1 MKILQRSEQ
10 RKENTWDLGSLYE
23 SVEAWDAARGDIE
36 QRIVK
41 AADFKGALLQD
52 KESFLTAM
60 RWYEETMLLIEQ
72 VYSYAF
78 LSWATDASDS
88 DATRMYSLA
97 TDVYTRLSTALAFFS
112 VELMEVSDATI
123 ASYLADPAF
132 KDYAIFIKKA
142 RHLKPYV
149 LSEDEERLLAM
160 QSNAATTAKT
170 VFSDLTN
177 VDFDFGEIDGKPLSQ
192 STFSSFL
199 MSEDRSLRRRAYTQ
213 FYGVYDQHK
222 HTLGR
227 LYEGQVKQD
236 LFRSGA
242 RGYESA
248 RQMAL
253 YGDNVPLS
261 VYDSLIASV
270 HEAFPVL
277 HRYYAVRA
285 KALGLTELGHWDAY
299 VPLVKGIKAHTP
311 YEQAVKIIGEA
322 LKPLGHEYVQTLTEG
337 LTTERWVDRYENKGK
352 RSGAFSSGS
361 FTGKPYIL
369 LNYKEDVLRDLFTVA
384 HEGGHSMHSYYS
396 AKSNPFLHYDYT
408 IFEAEVASTFNEQLV
423 ASYLIETAE
432 DDRMKA
438 FIIAKQLD
446 DIVATLFRQT
456 MFAEFEL
463 NVHSKAE
470 EGEPVTLKLIRE
482 EYGALLRAYFGPTV
496 TFLETSDLEGL
507 RIPHFYSPFYVYKYA
522 TGLSAAIALSKRVM
536 EGGETERDRY
546 LSFLKSGGS
555 KYPIDSLKEA
565 GVDMSTPDPVRQA
578 IASFASLIDQ
588 FEALL

>member
-41 AADFKGALLQD
+41 AADFKGALLKD
-52 KESFLTAM
+52 KASFLTAM

-213 FYGVYDQHK
+213 FYGS
-222 HTLGR
+222 TTSTSTWAASTR
-227 LYEGQVKQD
+227 AGQAGP
-236 LFRSGA
+236 LPRGA

-261 VYDSLIASV
+261 VYDSLIARPRSLRSST
-270 HEAFPVL
+270 ATM
-277 HRYYAVRA
+277 VRA

-299 VPLVKGIKAHTP
+299 VAGEGHQAHTP
-311 YEQAVKIIGEA
+311 YEKAVKS
-322 LKPLGHEYVQTLTEG
+322 
-337 LTTERWVDRYENKGK
+337 W
-352 RSGAFSSGS
+352 
-361 FTGKPYIL
+361 
-369 LNYKEDVLRDLFTVA
+369 
-384 HEGGHSMHSYYS
+384 
-396 AKSNPFLHYDYT
+396 
-408 IFEAEVASTFNEQLV
+408 
-423 ASYLIETAE
+423 
-432 DDRMKA
+432 
-438 FIIAKQLD
+438 
-446 DIVATLFRQT
+446 
-456 MFAEFEL
+456 
-463 NVHSKAE
+463 
-470 EGEPVTLKLIRE
+470 
-482 EYGALLRAYFGPTV
+482 
-496 TFLETSDLEGL
+496 
-507 RIPHFYSPFYVYKYA
+507 
-522 TGLSAAIALSKRVM
+522 
-536 EGGETERDRY
+536 
-546 LSFLKSGGS
+546 
-555 KYPIDSLKEA
+555 
-565 GVDMSTPDPVRQA
+565 
-578 IASFASLIDQ
+578 
-588 FEALL
+588 

>member
-41 AADFKGALLQD
+41 AADFKGALLKD
-52 KESFLTAM
+52 KASFLTAM

-352 RSGAFSSGS
+352 RSGAFSAGC
-361 FTGKPYIL
+361 FTGNPYIL
-369 LNYKEDVLRDLFTVA
+369 TNFEEDVINSVFTLI
-384 HEGGHSMHSYYS
+384 HEGGHSMHSYFS
-396 AKSNPFLHYDYT
+396 AKNNPFPCYNYT
-408 IFEAEVASTFNEQLV
+408 IFEAEVASTFNENLLMK
-423 ASYLIETAE
+423 YLMSHT
-432 DDRMKA
+432 DNRK
-438 FIIAKQLD
+438 
-446 DIVATLFRQT
+446 RR
-456 MFAEFEL
+456 
-463 NVHSKAE
+463 HS
-470 EGEPVTLKLIRE
+470 L
-482 EYGALLRAYFGPTV
+482 
-496 TFLETSDLEGL
+496 
-507 RIPHFYSPFYVYKYA
+507 
-522 TGLSAAIALSKRVM
+522 
-536 EGGETERDRY
+536 
-546 LSFLKSGGS
+546 
-555 KYPIDSLKEA
+555 
-565 GVDMSTPDPVRQA
+565 
-578 IASFASLIDQ
+578 
-588 FEALL
+588 

>member
-10 RKENTWDLGSLYE
+10 RVEDTWDLGSLYE
-23 SVEAWDAARGDIE
+23 SVEAWEAARGE
-36 QRIVK
+36 VEERIVK

-52 KESFLTAM
+52 KESFITAM
-60 RWYEETMLLIEQ
+60 RWYEETMLLIEA

-78 LSWATDASDS
+78 LSWATDASDN

-97 TDVYTRLSTALAFFS
+97 TDAYTRLSTALAFFA
-112 VELMEVSDATI
+112 VELMEVDEATI

-132 KDYAIFIKKA
+132 TDYAIFIKKA

-149 LSEDEERLLAM
+149 LSEAEERLLAM
-160 QSNAATTAKT
+160 QSNAASTAKT

-177 VDFDFGEIDGKPLSQ
+177 VDFDFGEVDGKPLSQ

-199 MSEDRSLRRRAYTQ
+199 MSEDRDLRRRAYTQ
-213 FYGVYDQHK
+213 FYGVYDQHR
-222 HTLGR
+222 HTLAR

-253 YGDNVPLS
+253 YGDDVPLS

-270 HEAFPVL
+270 HEAFPAL
-277 HRYYAVRA
+277 HRYYALRA
-285 KALGLTELGHWDAY
+285 KALGLTELGHWDVY
-299 VPLVKGIKAHTP
+299 VPLVDGIKAHTP
-311 YEQAVKIIGEA
+311 YEEAVTIIAEA
-322 LKPLGHEYVQTLTEG
+322 LKPLGEEYVHTLTEG
-337 LTTERWVDRYENKGK
+337 LTTARWADRYENKGK

-423 ASYLIETAE
+423 AKYLIETAG

-463 NVHSKAE
+463 NIHNKAE
-470 EGEPVTLKLIRE
+470 AGEPVTLKLIRE
-482 EYGALLRAYFGPTV
+482 EYGALQRSYFGPSV

-522 TGLSAAIALSKRVM
+522 TGLSAAIALSKSVM
-536 EGGETERDRY
+536 LGGTKERERY

-565 GVDMSTPDPVRQA
+565 GVDMSASGPVREA
-578 IASFASLIDQ
+578 IQSFAALIDQ

>member
-1 MKILQRSEQ
+1 M
-10 RKENTWDLGSLYE
+10 GSLYE

-41 AADFKGALLQD
+41 AADFKGALLKD
-52 KESFLTAM
+52 KASFLTAM

-199 MSEDRSLRRRAYTQ
+199 MSEDRSLRRRTYTQ

-222 HTLGR
+222 HSLGR

-277 HRYYAVRA
+277 HRYYAEIGRA
-285 KALGLTELGHWDAY
+285 H
-299 VPLVKGIKAHTP
+299 V
-311 YEQAVKIIGEA
+311 
-322 LKPLGHEYVQTLTEG
+322 
-337 LTTERWVDRYENKGK
+337 
-352 RSGAFSSGS
+352 
-361 FTGKPYIL
+361 
-369 LNYKEDVLRDLFTVA
+369 
-384 HEGGHSMHSYYS
+384 
-396 AKSNPFLHYDYT
+396 
-408 IFEAEVASTFNEQLV
+408 
-423 ASYLIETAE
+423 
-432 DDRMKA
+432 
-438 FIIAKQLD
+438 
-446 DIVATLFRQT
+446 
-456 MFAEFEL
+456 
-463 NVHSKAE
+463 
-470 EGEPVTLKLIRE
+470 
-482 EYGALLRAYFGPTV
+482 
-496 TFLETSDLEGL
+496 
-507 RIPHFYSPFYVYKYA
+507 
-522 TGLSAAIALSKRVM
+522 
-536 EGGETERDRY
+536 
-546 LSFLKSGGS
+546 
-555 KYPIDSLKEA
+555 
-565 GVDMSTPDPVRQA
+565 
-578 IASFASLIDQ
+578 
-588 FEALL
+588 